1 MATAFDPVTLDWN
14 LLRALGA
21 VLAHG
26 SLTQA
31 AVQLCT
37 SQPTLSRQIAALE
50 AAVGAPLFERTARRL
65 RPTAQA
71 LALAEPA
78 ARMLAAAQACALAA
92 DAAISQAGQLAGS
105 VRLTASEVVSS
116 QVLPTLLAALALR
129 HPEIQIE
136 LVPGDNLSNLL
147 EREADIAVRM
157 VRPTQGTLIT
167 RHIADWPLGFYAHRD
182 LLAAAGGPPTAATLA
197 AHRWVGFDQST
208 QLIDGFR
215 KAGFDIDRRFFG
227 FRCDSQTVN
236 LEAVRQGLG
245 IGIVLAPLA
254 RRMPELVPVLADLAL
269 PVLPVWL
276 TAHAELRSSRR
287 QKVVFDFLAAALARW
302 GELGEAGAG
311 QVSSCNTK
319 AVKPAAGR
327 SSSTGLKLPAA
338 ATGVKL

>member
-1 MATAFDPVTLDWN
+1 MAAAFDPATMDWN

-21 VLAHG
+21 VLAQG

-31 AVQLCT
+31 ALRLGT

-50 AAVGAPLFERTARRL
+50 LALGAPLFERGARRL
-65 RPTAQA
+65 IPTAQA

-92 DAAISQAGQLAGS
+92 DAALSQAGALAGT

-116 QVLPTLLAALALR
+116 QVLPALLAGLARR

-136 LVPGDNLSNLL
+136 LVPGDTLSNLL

-157 VRPTQGTLIT
+157 LRPTQGTLIT

-182 LLAAAGGPPTAATLA
+182 LLAAAGSAPTPATLEA
-197 AHRWVGFDQST
+197 WRWIGFDQST
-208 QLIDGFR
+208 QLIDGFCS
-215 KAGFDIDRRFFG
+215 AGFTVDRRFFG
-227 FRCDSQTVN
+227 FRCDNQMVN

-245 IGIVLAPLA
+245 IGIVMAPLA
-254 RRMPELVPVLADLAL
+254 RRSPALVRVLPELAL

-276 TAHAELRSSRR
+276 TAHRELRASRR
-287 QKVVFDFLAAALARW
+287 LKLVWDLLAASLLRW
-302 GELGEAGAG
+302 GRDD
-311 QVSSCNTK
+311 QVSS
-319 AVKPAAGR
+319 
-327 SSSTGLKLPAA
+327 
-338 ATGVKL
+338 